1 MSKVLDINHTVLMPV
16 MQSNNSLPLSNRES
30 VKILIIGS
38 RRGINN
44 IIHLLYHL
52 GFAEVSAWSKP
63 QISPN
68 SEGKEM
74 MSITVKQVTL
84 D

>member
-16 MQSNNSLPLSNRES
+16 MESNNSLPLSHRES

-38 RRGINN
+38 RRGINS
-44 IIHLLYHL
+44 IIHLLYRV
-52 GFAEVSAWSKP
+52 GFAEVASWSKP
-63 QISPN
+63 QVAPN
-68 SEGKEM
+68 SEDREM

>member
-1 MSKVLDINHTVLMPV
+1 MSKTLDINHTVLMPV
-16 MQSNNSLPLSNRES
+16 MESNNSLPLSHRES

-38 RRGINN
+38 RRGINS
-44 IIHLLYHL
+44 IIHLLYRV
-52 GFAEVSAWSKP
+52 GFAEVTAWSQP
-63 QISPN
+63 QAAPN